1 MIDGDFELDVN
12 EILAE
17 LSEAEVLS
25 IFFPIFRKSLVIDLR
40 SLELSGPMMQ
50 MVSSPQERI
59 RSIRRARPG
68 FPRRPNLAIFPWP
81 RNVNSLVS
89 EGIWQQ
95 LTRMLI
101 DAGHENAQAATDKA
115 LDDLNRLQNA
125 ELSRVNVGENY
136 HTIWTSQPTR
146 E

>member
-1 MIDGDFELDVN
+1 MSD
-12 EILAE
+12 
-17 LSEAEVLS
+17 
-25 IFFPIFRKSLVIDLR
+25 
-40 SLELSGPMMQ
+40 
-50 MVSSPQERI
+50 
-59 RSIRRARPG
+59 
-68 FPRRPNLAIFPWP
+68 
-81 RNVNSLVS
+81 
-89 EGIWQQ
+89 GIWQQ

-125 ELSRVNVGENY
+125 ELSRVIVGENY